1 MLEYRTQKTAQEA
14 LPGTPE
20 ATPQFLTANNRIH
33 LVSLGGKKKKNLLK
47 RYFSSHNIELV
58 GEKKHIKS

>member
-33 LVSLGGKKKKNLLK
+33 LVSLGGKKKE
-47 RYFSSHNIELV
+47 FI
-58 GEKKHIKS
+58 KKIF